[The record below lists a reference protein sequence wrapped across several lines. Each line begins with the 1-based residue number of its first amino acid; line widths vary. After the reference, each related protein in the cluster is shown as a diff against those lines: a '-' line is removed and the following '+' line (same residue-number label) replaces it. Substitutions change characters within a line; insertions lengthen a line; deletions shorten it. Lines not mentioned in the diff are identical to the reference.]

1 MIRAFTTAI
10 SVAALGLITALPAT
24 AQEPKGGVVSI
35 GGAVTEIVFALGAQD
50 QVVARDTTSSYPP
63 EAAALPDVGYMRALS
78 PEGVLATGPKLIIAE
93 EGAGPPETIEVL
105 EQADIPFVIVPD
117 DYTAEGVSAKIRAVG
132 QALGK
137 GPQAEALAAEVQ
149 QKLAAVSR
157 ATQDRPEAE
166 RKRVMFILSTQ
177 GGRIMASGTDTAA
190 ASMIDLAG
198 AVNAVTGFA
207 GYKPITD
214 EAVLAAAPDVLV
226 MMAREG
232 DHNSTEA
239 ELFAMPAISVTPAAN
254 SRSVVRMDG
263 LYLLGFGPRTADAVA
278 DLHAALYAD

>member
-50 QVVARDTTSSYPP
+50 QLVARDTTSSYPP

-105 EQADIPFVIVPD
+105 AQADIPFVTVPD

-137 GPQAEALAAEVQ
+137 EPQAEALAAEVQ
-149 QKLAAVSR
+149 QKLAEVSR
-157 ATQDRPEAE
+157 ATQDRPAAE

-190 ASMIDLAG
+190 ASMIELAG

-207 GYKPITD
+207 GYKPVSYTHLTLPTIC
-214 EAVLAAAPDVLV
+214 
-226 MMAREG
+226 
-232 DHNSTEA
+232 
-239 ELFAMPAISVTPAAN
+239 SV
-254 SRSVVRMDG
+254 
-263 LYLLGFGPRTADAVA
+263 
-278 DLHAALYAD
+278 

>member
-1 MIRAFTTAI
+1 
-10 SVAALGLITALPAT
+10 
-24 AQEPKGGVVSI
+24 
-35 GGAVTEIVFALGAQD
+35 
-50 QVVARDTTSSYPP
+50 
-63 EAAALPDVGYMRALS
+63 
-78 PEGVLATGPKLIIAE
+78 
-93 EGAGPPETIEVL
+93 
-105 EQADIPFVIVPD
+105 
-117 DYTAEGVSAKIRAVG
+117 
-132 QALGK
+132 
-137 GPQAEALAAEVQ
+137 
-149 QKLAAVSR
+149 
-157 ATQDRPEAE
+157 
-166 RKRVMFILSTQ
+166 MFILSTQ

-190 ASMIDLAG
+190 ASMIELAG

-254 SRSVVRMDG
+254 SRSLVRMDG
-263 LYLLGFGPRTADAVA
+263 LYLLGFGPRTADAVT